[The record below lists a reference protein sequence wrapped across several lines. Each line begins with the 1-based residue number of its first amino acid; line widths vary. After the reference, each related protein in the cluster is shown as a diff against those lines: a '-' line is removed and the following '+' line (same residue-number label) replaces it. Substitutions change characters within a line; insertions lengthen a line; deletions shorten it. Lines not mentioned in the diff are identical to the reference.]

1 MKNKKLAIL
10 GTLII
15 GIFVILISRITF
27 AYLSPIINEA
37 FTNVLVKSDT
47 VDNLKFELGSPLKL
61 NATPTTL
68 PENGDNYTSITTAT
82 AILKANSANK
92 TATYKY
98 NVYFQIVT
106 NNFVYIDSSTP
117 EIILTITNPDGEI
130 LTELEGIKYGTYNGV
145 SGFDVTTEVGFYT
158 ISVNHEIASTSS
170 SVYKNQTWT
179 FSLTYLNNFF
189 DQSANFGKNMITNI
203 LMKKEPLDEIAID
216 NITSESS
223 ATSISIE
230 INESSKMQNITKY
243 YYSLD
248 DGKTYKESENKNIKF
263 DNLTP
268 KTIYK
273 AKIYGIDEYQRKTNV
288 YSVNL
293 STYFLSDYIKDQYTG
308 SGTLLLHDSNLNNS
322 ANDNSYRYSGGDYI
336 LTSKAKNA
344 GYTTVGN
351 SKPDGVNAL
360 IHFYCNGE
368 RQYLGYRCLTDTYDD
383 AFYTLDYDESIKYES
398 YQETLDKSVEDGYL
412 LGDNIKNFVCF
423 GSNATP
429 CPDEYL
435 YRIIGVFDDS
445 VKLIKWTYIE
455 DKMIGKEYNI
465 AGRKYKY
472 YYSHVRKPTAIDAY
486 YWDKTGGTN
495 WATSSTNTNGLNNNY
510 LNYLG
515 TSWSN
520 KIKVSDW
527 QIGGNAHA
535 VLSLTAAKTYQNEI
549 VNPTES
555 KIYQAKV
562 GLMYI
567 SDYGYAMKSEAWTS
581 NTLDVTLGGRYESR
595 YYKYDNWLEDSCEA
609 WTITKDT
616 NTGKIINIKAY
627 KPLILV
633 SNGGQNIKPTF
644 YLKSN
649 ITYISGTGTEK
660 DPYRMQ

>member
-15 GIFVILISRITF
+15 GIFVILIARITF

-82 AILKANSANK
+82 AKLKANSTNK

-106 NNFVYIDSSTP
+106 NNFVYIDNSTP

-130 LTELEGIKYGTYNGV
+130 LTELEGLKYGTYNGV

-170 SVYKNQTWT
+170 SAYKNQTWT
-179 FSLTYLNNFF
+179 FSLTYLNNSF

-203 LMKKEPLDEIAID
+203 LMKKEALDEIAID

-223 ATSISIE
+223 ATSIAIE
-230 INESSKMQNITKY
+230 INESSKTQNITKY

-248 DGKTYKESENKNIKF
+248 NGKTYKESENKNIKF
-263 DNLTP
+263 DDLTP

-336 LTSKAKNA
+336 LTSKAKNV

-360 IHFYCNGE
+360 IHFYCDGE
-368 RQYLGYRCLTDTYDD
+368 RQYLGYSCTTETYDD
-383 AFYTLDYDESIKYES
+383 DFYTLDYDESIKYES
-398 YQETLDKSVEDGYL
+398 LQEALDKSVEDGYL
-412 LGDNIKNFVCF
+412 LSDNIKNFVCF
-423 GSNATP
+423 GSNETP
-429 CPDEYL
+429 CPDENL
-435 YRIIGVFDDS
+435 YRIIGVFDDT
-445 VKLIKWTYIE
+445 VKLIKWTYVE
-455 DKMIGKEYNI
+455 DKMIGREYNL
-465 AGRKYKY
+465 GNYNNKY
-472 YYSHVRKPTAIDAY
+472 YYSYLRKPTFVNKY
-486 YWDKTGGTN
+486 YWDKTGETN
-495 WATSSTNTNGLNNNY
+495 WTTSSTNTNGLNNNY

-515 TSWSN
+515 TSWNN
-520 KIKVSDW
+520 KIKISDW
-527 QIGGNAHA
+527 QIGGNNRD
-535 VLSLTAAKTYQNEI
+535 VLNLTAHEVYQNEI
-549 VNPTES
+549 VNSAEN
-555 KIYQAKV
+555 KIYQAKI

-567 SDYGYAMKSEAWTS
+567 SDYAFAMKPDGWVYSIT
-581 NTLDVTLGGRYESR
+581 DVYGSR
-595 YYKYDNWLEDSCEA
+595 YYIYDNWLYDHGFS
-609 WTITKDT
+609 WVITKDT
-616 NTGKIINIKAY
+616 NTGKAIAIKGFA
-627 KPLILV
+627 PLIEV
-633 SNGGQNIKPTF
+633 SNSSGGIKPVF